1 LSYPEQ
7 EKLKEGSEMKI
18 KKTYALYFS
27 PTGTTQKAVVA
38 FAEGT
43 GAPVEIIDLTLPPIR
58 KAFRRSFT
66 KDELVVAGLPVYA
79 GRLPKELD
87 DFFCGL
93 EGNGASAAALIMYG
107 NREYDDALIEL
118 EILLKERDFEVKAGA
133 AFIGEHTFSKNIAA
147 GRPDAGDLAIA
158 ARFGSQTAA
167 SISDEVQGT
176 LKLKG
181 HFPYVMPG
189 YDPAKP
195 GPHPTFFAITTT
207 ELCVNCGHCAEN
219 CPWSAIDMDNHGNI
233 NAARC
238 MRCLRCLKNCPVS
251 AKEIKDEK
259 FLAFLPQFEAR
270 LNSRRCEPELYLRQ

>member
-1 LSYPEQ
+1 MKATRYYYE
-7 EKLKEGSEMKI
+7 EKIRMEI
-18 KKTYALYFS
+18 KKVYALYFS
-27 PTGTTQKAVVA
+27 PTGTTQKATIA

-43 GAPVEIIDLTLPPIR
+43 GAPVEKIDLTLPKIR
-58 KAFRRSFT
+58 KAFRHSFA

-79 GRLPKELD
+79 GRLPRELE

-93 EGNGASAAALIMYG
+93 EGNGAAAAALVMYG

-118 EILLKERDFEVKAGA
+118 EIRLKECSFEVKAGA

-147 GRPDAGDLAIA
+147 GRPDAADLAKA
-158 ARFGSQTAA
+158 SRFGSQTAA
-167 SISDEVQGT
+167 SISDEVPGT
-176 LKLKG
+176 LELKG

-189 YDPAKP
+189 YDPARP

-207 ELCVNCGHCAEN
+207 GLCVNCGLCADN
-219 CPWSAIDMDNHGNI
+219 CPWGAIDMNDPGNI
-233 NAARC
+233 NAAKC

-270 LNSRRCEPELYLRQ
+270 LNSRRAEPELYLRQ